1 MEITGLSYCLQY
13 VSHDGRK
20 KSKHNHPHDSNNKY
34 RKKVDIY
41 QINLNFYAI
50 FVAVLDILVRPYE
63 LLD

>member
-1 MEITGLSYCLQY
+1 MMEEKKASITTLMILTT
-13 VSHDGRK
+13 
-20 KSKHNHPHDSNNKY
+20 NIE
-34 RKKVDIY
+34 KKVDIY